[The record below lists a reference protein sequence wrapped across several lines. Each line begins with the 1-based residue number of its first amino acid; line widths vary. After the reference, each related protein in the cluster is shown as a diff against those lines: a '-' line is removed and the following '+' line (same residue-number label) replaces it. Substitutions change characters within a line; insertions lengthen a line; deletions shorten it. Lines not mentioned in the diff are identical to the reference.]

1 MKQLAQNTQQVS
13 ERAMLG
19 LRQSDS
25 KSVADICQATW
36 EALVLYS
43 DSPSLCKGSPN
54 SSVCKESVYNAGNL
68 GLIPGLGRSPG
79 KGKGY
84 PLQYSGLR
92 SPWGR
97 KESDTT
103 ELLSLHF
110 LSKKVRF
117 TPTCEGKTRAYV
129 GPALHVLTGA
139 TRFMSHMV

>member
-1 MKQLAQNTQQVS
+1 MAVTDAHVGRISL
-13 ERAMLG
+13 LLPG
-19 LRQSDS
+19 LPL
-25 KSVADICQATW
+25 W
-36 EALVLYS
+36 L
-43 DSPSLCKGSPN
+43 
-54 SSVCKESVYNAGNL
+54 KESTCNAGDSSS
-68 GLIPGLGRSPG
+68 IPELGRSPG

-103 ELLSLHF
+103 GLLSLHF

-117 TPTCEGKTRAYV
+117 TPTCKGKTRAYV
-129 GPALHVLTGA
+129 GPALHVLTVA